1 MDSLLA
7 LWRALDAHAIVSV
20 TDLAGNILE
29 VNDKFCEVSGYPR
42 EALIGRNHRLLKS
55 GVHDA
60 AFYAAMWAT
69 ISAGQSW
76 QGEVCNRRLDGSLYW
91 VRSTITPIPGADGLP
106 ERYISIRTDI
116 TPLYEAERSARRAAE
131 RLSATLDAIPD
142 ELIELD
148 EDGRFL
154 RIGHSAE
161 CHEGPVF
168 CCQLVGRT
176 VDEAFDAVAA
186 GQLRAA
192 LAGAI
197 VEGRCS
203 ELPLWLS
210 VDGKQH
216 SYELSGSRLPDAD
229 GKRRCLLVV
238 HDATRR
244 KNLEAHFAFAIDG
257 AGEGVW
263 DLQLPGGH
271 VKFSGHYEAM
281 LGYAQGEIAPTLDVW
296 LSMLH
301 PSDAQLAQTTFFGY
315 LAGQRETYSVEFR
328 MRHKDGHYVWIHSR
342 GTIVERGADGLPQR
356 VIGLHADITARKQT
370 EEALL
375 LFRRLV
381 ESTDQ
386 SIRVADAAH
395 RIVYVNP
402 AYERMVGMPREAVL
416 GRSFDCIVPAEAGH
430 GVIPQ
435 IIAAVESGA
444 SWQGL
449 IPIRRADGDDF
460 VSLSHVQPICD
471 VLDGTLLYSF
481 NTFTDHSAV
490 LARSQALEDA
500 LEQANAA
507 NQAKSNF
514 LSSMSHELRTPLN
527 AVIGFAQMLEF
538 DEALDTDQQDNVA
551 EILKAGRHLL
561 ALINEV
567 LDLAKIE
574 AGRVELSPE
583 PVDVRE
589 LIDEC
594 VQLVL
599 PLAHA
604 RGITLAPSVVSG
616 AMQGDRVRL
625 KQVLLNLLSNA
636 IKYNRDGGSVRLAS
650 RVQDGRLTLEV
661 TDTGPG
667 IPAGKLDGLFEPF
680 NRLGAESSSI
690 EGTGIGLSICKRL
703 IELMGGEIG
712 ASSEEGIG
720 SRFHFSM
727 PLADA
732 VQAGQAAASARMDV
746 QDAARPRQRVLYV
759 DDNPA
764 NLKLVGQLFARR
776 RPVDFSSAQDARQG
790 LALALEVRPDLILL
804 DVNMPQ
810 MDGYQLLDI
819 LRAERSLR
827 GVPVVAVTANAMPR
841 DIERGLAAGFAAY
854 LTKPLDIPLFLATVD
869 RLLAEPAGRVE
880 TIA

>member
-60 AFYAAMWAT
+60 AFYQAMWAT
-69 ISAGQSW
+69 ISAGESW

-116 TPLYEAERSARRAAE
+116 TPLYEAERSARLAVE
-131 RLSATLDAIPD
+131 QLSATLSAIPD
-142 ELIELD
+142 TLIELD

-154 RIGHSAE
+154 RIGHGAE
-161 CHEGPVF
+161 CHDGPVF
-168 CCQLVGRT
+168 CCQLLGRNI
-176 VDEAFDAVAA
+176 DEAFDTVSA
-186 GQLRAA
+186 GQLRVA
-192 LAGAI
+192 LAEAI
-197 VEGRCS
+197 GSGQCS
-203 ELPLWLS
+203 DLPLWIR
-210 VDGKQH
+210 VDGRQH
-216 SYELSGSRLPDAD
+216 FFELSGSRLPDAD

-244 KNLEAHFAFAIDG
+244 KNLETHFAFAIDG

-263 DLQLPGGH
+263 DLNLSSGQ
-271 VKFSGHYEAM
+271 VQFSGHYEAM
-281 LGYAQGEIAPTLDVW
+281 LGYAQGELAPNLDSW
-296 LSMLH
+296 LAMLH
-301 PSDAQLAQTTFFGY
+301 PNDRLGTQTAFFSY
-315 LAGQRETYSVEFR
+315 LAGQQNTYSVEFR
-328 MRHKDGHYVWIHSR
+328 LQHKAGHYIWIHSR
-342 GTIVERGADGLPQR
+342 GTIVECGADGAPLR
-356 VIGLHADITARKQT
+356 VIGLHADISARKRT
-370 EEALL
+370 EEALQ

-381 ESTDQ
+381 EGSGQ
-386 SIRVADAAH
+386 AIRVADAAH

-402 AYERMVGMPREAVL
+402 AYERMVGMRGEDVL
-416 GRSFDCIVPAEAGH
+416 GRRFDCIATSEASAT
-430 GVIPQ
+430 VFPQ
-435 IIAAVESGA
+435 IVAAVEAGG

-449 IPIRRADGDDF
+449 APLRRADGSTF
-460 VSLSHVQPICD
+460 FSLSNVQPIRD
-471 VLDGTLLYSF
+471 AHDGSLLYSF
-481 NTFTDHSAV
+481 NTFTDHSEE
-490 LARSQALEDA
+490 LARSQELEAA

-507 NQAKSNF
+507 NLAKSNF

-583 PVDVRE
+583 PVDARE

-667 IPAGKLDGLFEPF
+667 IPAAKLGGLFEPF
-680 NRLGAESSSI
+680 NRLGAENSAI
-690 EGTGIGLSICKRL
+690 EGSGIGLSICKRL
-703 IELMGGEIG
+703 VELMGGEIG

-720 SRFHFSM
+720 SRFHFSL

-732 VQAGQAAASARMDV
+732 AGASHVAVSAQLGGQGTARVQ
-746 QDAARPRQRVLYV
+746 QRVLYV

>member
-7 LWRALDAHAIVSV
+7 LRRALDAHAIVSV

-29 VNDKFCEVSGYPR
+29 VNDKFCETSGYPR

-55 GVHDA
+55 GMHDA
-60 AFYAAMWAT
+60 AFYASMWST
-69 ISAGQSW
+69 ISAGESW
-76 QGEVCNRRLDGSLYW
+76 QGDVCNRRLDGSLYW

-116 TPLYEAERSARRAAE
+116 TPLYEAERSARLAAE
-131 RLSATLDAIPD
+131 QLSATLSAIPD
-142 ELIELD
+142 TLIELD

-154 RIGHSAE
+154 RIGHGAE
-161 CHEGPVF
+161 CHDGPVF
-168 CCQLVGRT
+168 CCQLLGRN
-176 VDEAFDAVAA
+176 VDEAFDTVSA
-186 GQLRAA
+186 GQLRVA
-192 LAGAI
+192 LAEAI
-197 VEGRCS
+197 GSGQCS
-203 ELPLWLS
+203 DLPLWIR
-210 VDGKQH
+210 VDGRQH
-216 SYELSGSRLPDAD
+216 FFELSGSRLPDAD
-229 GKRRCLLVV
+229 RKRRCLLVV

-244 KNLEAHFAFAIDG
+244 KNLETHFAFAIDG

-263 DLQLPGGH
+263 DLHLSSGQ

-281 LGYAQGEIAPTLDVW
+281 LGYAQGELAPTLDAW

-301 PSDAQLAQTTFFGY
+301 PNDRLGTRTAFFGY
-315 LAGQRETYSVEFR
+315 LAGQQDSYSVEFR
-328 MRHKDGHYVWIHSR
+328 LRHKDGHYIWIHSR
-342 GTIVERGADGLPQR
+342 GTIVERSADGLPQR

-370 EEALL
+370 EDALQ

-386 SIRVADAAH
+386 AIRVADAAH
-395 RIVYVNP
+395 RIIYVNP
-402 AYERMVGMPREAVL
+402 AYERMVGVRSEDVL
-416 GRSFDCIVPAEAGH
+416 GRRFDCIATTES
-430 GVIPQ
+430 
-435 IIAAVESGA
+435 AATIFPLIVAAIENGS

-449 IPIRRADGDDF
+449 AQLCRPDGSKF
-460 VSLSHVQPICD
+460 FSLSSVQPIRD
-471 VLDGTLLYSF
+471 VHDGSLLYSF
-481 NTFTDHSAV
+481 NTFSDHSEEI
-490 LARSQALEDA
+490 ARSQALETA
-500 LEQANAA
+500 LTEANAA
-507 NQAKSNF
+507 NQAKSSF

-538 DEALDTDQQDNVA
+538 DDALDEDQHDNVA

-583 PVDVRE
+583 PVDARE
-589 LIDEC
+589 LVDEC
-594 VQLVL
+594 MHLVL
-599 PLAHA
+599 PLARA
-604 RGITLAPSVVSG
+604 RGISLAPVAVSG
-616 AMQGDRVRL
+616 TMQGDRVRL

-636 IKYNRDGGSVRLAS
+636 IKYNRDGGSVQVSS

-661 TDTGPG
+661 ADTGPG
-667 IPAGKLDGLFEPF
+667 IPAGKLGGLFEPF
-680 NRLGAESSSI
+680 NRLGVENSSV

-703 IELMGGEIG
+703 VELMGGEIG
-712 ASSEEGIG
+712 AISEEGVG

-776 RPVDFSSAQDARQG
+776 HPVDFSSAQDAQQG
-790 LALALEVRPDLILL
+790 LALALETRPDLILL

-810 MDGYQLLDI
+810 MDGYQLLGI
-819 LRAERSLR
+819 LRAERSLSR
-827 GVPVVAVTANAMPR
+827 VPVVAVTANAMPR

-854 LTKPLDIPLFLATVD
+854 LTKPLDIPQFLETVD
-869 RLLAEPAGRVE
+869 RLLAEAASRPE